1 MANLPTRTM
10 RDLRIAARDGDRAAM
25 RALLRRCGKA
35 DMAREV
41 RGDQPIPSPVA
52 RMIRALTAGIGT
64 HDQPGPWEI
73 VREDGTI
80 ESLIYD

>member
-1 MANLPTRTM
+1 M

-35 DMAREV
+35 DMARSV
-41 RGDQPIPSPVA
+41 RDNQRIPSPVA
-52 RMIRALTAGIGT
+52 RMIRALTAGLGT
-64 HDQPGPWEI
+64 KTRAGSWEV

>member
-1 MANLPTRTM
+1 MADLPARTM

-41 RGDQPIPSPVA
+41 RGNQPIPSPVG

-64 HDQPGPWEI
+64 HDQPGPWE
-73 VREDGTI
+73 VVNEDGTI